1 MADIIDR
8 LANPEKV
15 YPEDGYDDMAI
26 FKHARDE
33 IIRLR
38 KKCDKQSAIL
48 QHVFPDKS
56 GRYFISG
63 QGGEVD
69 HNGLPDTVSI
79 CPAYGVGRG
88 VKATSFFL
96 LTLIS

>member
-1 MADIIDR
+1 MTDIIER

-15 YPEDGYDDMAI
+15 YTEDDTGNDFALYRA
-26 FKHARDE
+26 ARDE

-38 KKCDKQSAIL
+38 EKCDKQARIL
-48 QHVFPDKS
+48 QHVFPDRS

-69 HNGLPDTVSI
+69 QNGLPEAVSI
-79 CPAYGVGRG
+79 CPAYGVGWTVTYKR
-88 VKATSFFL
+88 
-96 LTLIS
+96 IS